1 MLETRHYYCSNCNYH
16 GDQELQITN
25 KSEILLNP
33 PCPVCKQNDFYYD
46 ILDYKLKDDNSEN
59 GGISHSEYTLEEYL
73 YETYIDIHTLLNE
86 PNLETL
92 NSLLMESGIQPIPV
106 RQKVDYKKS
115 PFSIDGLILE
125 DDFSESE
132 IIKINSFLKQ
142 MNNLKTFNNIKLLKT
157 SDTIKALI
165 YELIDQ
171 TLDSFVYDICNY
183 HNDDY
188 YNKNDFLQNVDSLLS
203 LDPQV
208 QHECIYQFLY
218 DDITL
223 KTFNYYLNNKN
234 AFTELYMQILT

>member
-106 RQKVDYKKS
+106 RQKIDYKKS

-132 IIKINSFLKQ
+132 IIKINKFLKQ
-142 MNNLKTFNNIKLLKT
+142 MNDLKTFNHIQYLKSSDSIKT
-157 SDTIKALI
+157 LI

-183 HNDDY
+183 HDESY
-188 YNKNDFLQNVDSLLS
+188 TKNDFLQNVNSLLS

-208 QHECIYQFLY
+208 QHECLYQFLY

-223 KTFNYYLNNKN
+223 KTFDYYINNQDV
-234 AFTELYMQILT
+234 FTELYMQIIT

>member
-1 MLETRHYYCSNCNYH
+1 MLQTKHYYCSNCNYH
-16 GDQELQITN
+16 GDQELQVTN

-33 PCPVCKQNDFYYD
+33 PCPVCKQNSFYNN
-46 ILDYKLKDDNSEN
+46 ILDYKLKDDDSEN

-73 YETYIDIHTLLNE
+73 YETDIDVHSLLNE

-92 NSLLMESGIQPIPV
+92 NNLLIESGIQPIPV

-125 DDFSESE
+125 DDFSELE
-132 IIKINSFLKQ
+132 ILKINKFLKQ
-142 MNNLKTFNNIKLLKT
+142 MNDLKTFNHIQYLKSSDNIKT
-157 SDTIKALI
+157 NI

-171 TLDSFVYDICNY
+171 TFDSFVYDICNY
-183 HNDDY
+183 HEDY
-188 YNKNDFLQNVDSLLS
+188 YTKNDFLQNVDSLLS

>member
-33 PCPVCKQNDFYYD
+33 PCPVCNQNSFYHN
-46 ILDYKLKDDNSEN
+46 ILDYKLKDNNSDK
-59 GGISHSEYTLEEYL
+59 GGISHSEYTLDEYL
-73 YETYIDIHTLLNE
+73 DETNSDVDSLLNE
-86 PNLETL
+86 PNLKKLNTL
-92 NSLLMESGIQPIPV
+92 LIKSGIKPIPV
-106 RQKVDYKKS
+106 RQKVDYHKS
-115 PFSIDGLILE
+115 PFSIDGLVLE
-125 DDFSESE
+125 DDFSELE
-132 IIKINSFLKQ
+132 ILKINNFLKQ
-142 MNNLKTFNNIKLLKT
+142 MNDLKTFNHIQYLKSSDNIK
-157 SDTIKALI
+157 TII

-183 HNDDY
+183 HNDY
-188 YNKNDFLQNVDSLLS
+188 YTKKDFLHNLDELLT

-208 QHECIYQFLY
+208 QHECLYQYLY
-218 DDITL
+218 NDITL

>member
-1 MLETRHYYCSNCNYH
+1 MLQTKHYYCSNCNYH

-33 PCPVCKQNDFYYD
+33 PCPVCNQKTFYNN
-46 ILDYKLKDDNSEN
+46 ILDYKLKDDDSDK
-59 GGISHSEYTLEEYL
+59 GGISHSEYILDEYL
-73 YETYIDIHTLLNE
+73 DETNSDVDSLLNE

-92 NSLLMESGIQPIPV
+92 NNLLVKSGIKPIPV

-125 DDFSESE
+125 DNFSEVE
-132 IIKINSFLKQ
+132 ILKINKFLNQ
-142 MNNLKTFNNIKLLKT
+142 MNDLKTFNHIQYLKSSDSIKT
-157 SDTIKALI
+157 HI
-165 YELIDQ
+165 YKLIDQ

-183 HNDDY
+183 HEDY
-188 YNKNDFLQNVDSLLS
+188 YTKNDFLQNVDSLLS

-208 QHECIYQFLY
+208 QHECLYQFLY

-223 KTFNYYLNNKN
+223 KTFNYYMNNQD
-234 AFTELYMQILT
+234 ALTELYIEIIT

>member
-1 MLETRHYYCSNCNYH
+1 MLDIRHYYCSNCNYH

-33 PCPVCKQNDFYYD
+33 PCPVCKQNAFYYD
-46 ILDYKLKDDNSEN
+46 ILDYKLKDDDSEI

-73 YETYIDIHTLLNE
+73 YETYIDIHSLLNE

-92 NSLLMESGIQPIPV
+92 NSLLMESGIKPIPV
-106 RQKVDYKKS
+106 RQKVDYNKS

-125 DDFSESE
+125 NDFSELE
-132 IIKINSFLKQ
+132 ILKINNFLKQ
-142 MNNLKTFNNIKLLKT
+142 MNDLKTFNNIKFLKA
-157 SDTIKALI
+157 SDTVKALI
-165 YELIDQ
+165 YKLIDQ

-183 HNDDY
+183 HEDY
-188 YNKNDFLQNVDSLLS
+188 YTKNDFLQNVDSLLS

-208 QHECIYQFLY
+208 QNECLYQFLY

-223 KTFNYYLNNKN
+223 KTFNYYMNNQD
-234 AFTELYMQILT
+234 AFTELYIEIIT

>member
-1 MLETRHYYCSNCNYH
+1 MLDIRHYYCSNCNYH
-16 GDQELQITN
+16 CDQELQVTN

-46 ILDYKLKDDNSEN
+46 ILDYKLKDDDSEN

-73 YETYIDIHTLLNE
+73 YETYIDIHSLLNE

-92 NSLLMESGIQPIPV
+92 NNLLIESGIQPIPV

-125 DDFSESE
+125 DDFSELE
-132 IIKINSFLKQ
+132 ILKINKFLKQ
-142 MNNLKTFNNIKLLKT
+142 MNDLKTFNHIQYLKSSDSIKT
-157 SDTIKALI
+157 LI

-171 TLDSFVYDICNY
+171 TSDSFVYDICNY
-183 HNDDY
+183 HKDY
-188 YNKNDFLQNVDSLLS
+188 YTKNDFLHNIDELLT

-208 QHECIYQFLY
+208 QHECLYQYLY
-218 DDITL
+218 DEITL
-223 KTFNYYLNNKN
+223 KTFNYYMNNQD
-234 AFTELYMQILT
+234 AFIELYIQILT

>member
-1 MLETRHYYCSNCNYH
+1 MLQTKHYYCSNCNYH
-16 GDQELQITN
+16 GNQELQITN
-25 KSEILLNP
+25 KSEILLHP
-33 PCPVCKQNDFYYD
+33 PCPVCKKNDFYYD

-92 NSLLMESGIQPIPV
+92 NSLLIESGIQPIPV

-125 DDFSESE
+125 DDFSEVE
-132 IIKINSFLKQ
+132 ILKINKFLNQ
-142 MNNLKTFNNIKLLKT
+142 MNDLKTFNHIQYLKSSDSIKT
-157 SDTIKALI
+157 LI

-171 TLDSFVYDICNY
+171 SLDSFVYDNCNY
-183 HNDDY
+183 HEDY
-188 YNKNDFLQNVDSLLS
+188 YTKNDFLQNVDSLLS

-208 QHECIYQFLY
+208 QHECLYQYLY
-218 DDITL
+218 DEITL
-223 KTFNYYLNNKN
+223 KTFNYYLNNKD
-234 AFTELYMQILT
+234 AFVELYIQILT

>member
-33 PCPVCKQNDFYYD
+33 PCPVCKQNDFYYG
-46 ILDYKLKDDNSEN
+46 ILDYKLKDNNSEN

-106 RQKVDYKKS
+106 RQKVDYHKS
-115 PFSIDGLILE
+115 PFCIDGLILE
-125 DDFSESE
+125 NDFSELE
-132 IIKINSFLKQ
+132 ILKIQKFLNQ
-142 MNNLKTFNNIKLLKT
+142 MTDLKTFNKIQYLKSSDNIK
-157 SDTIKALI
+157 TII

-183 HNDDY
+183 HNDY
-188 YNKNDFLQNVDSLLS
+188 YTKKDFLHNLDELLT

-208 QHECIYQFLY
+208 QHECLYQYLY
-218 DDITL
+218 NDITL

>member
-33 PCPVCKQNDFYYD
+33 PCPVCKQNNFYYN
-46 ILDYKLKDDNSEN
+46 ILGYKLKDDDSEN

-86 PNLETL
+86 SNLETL
-92 NSLLMESGIQPIPV
+92 NSLLIKSGIQPIPV
-106 RQKVDYKKS
+106 RQQVDYKKS
-115 PFSIDGLILE
+115 PFSIDGLVLE
-125 DDFSESE
+125 DDFSELE
-132 IIKINSFLKQ
+132 ILKINNFLKQ
-142 MNNLKTFNNIKLLKT
+142 MNDLKTFNHIQYLKSSDSIKT
-157 SDTIKALI
+157 HI

-171 TLDSFVYDICNY
+171 TFDSFIYDICNY
-183 HNDDY
+183 HNDY
-188 YNKNDFLQNVDSLLS
+188 YTKKDFLQNVDSLLS

-208 QHECIYQFLY
+208 QHECLYQFLY

-223 KTFNYYLNNKN
+223 KTFNYYMNNKD
-234 AFTELYMQILT
+234 AFTKQYIEIIT

>member
-1 MLETRHYYCSNCNYH
+1 MLQTKHYYCSNCNYH
-16 GDQELQITN
+16 GDQELQVTN

-33 PCPVCKQNDFYYD
+33 PCPVCNQNDFYYD
-46 ILDYKLKDDNSEN
+46 ILDYKLKDDDTEN
-59 GGISHSEYTLEEYL
+59 GGISHSEYTLDEYL
-73 YETYIDIHTLLNE
+73 DETNSDVDSLLNE

-92 NSLLMESGIQPIPV
+92 NNLLIKSGIQPIPV

-125 DDFSESE
+125 NDFSELE
-132 IIKINSFLKQ
+132 ILKINNFLKQ
-142 MNNLKTFNNIKLLKT
+142 MNDLKTFNHIQYLKSSDSIKT
-157 SDTIKALI
+157 LI

-183 HNDDY
+183 HNDY
-188 YNKNDFLQNVDSLLS
+188 YTKKYFLHNIDELLA

-208 QHECIYQFLY
+208 QHECLYQFLY

-223 KTFNYYLNNKN
+223 KTFNYYMNNQD
-234 AFTELYMQILT
+234 AFTELYIEIIT

>member
-16 GDQELQITN
+16 GNQELQITN

-46 ILDYKLKDDNSEN
+46 ILDYKLKDNNSEN
-59 GGISHSEYTLEEYL
+59 GGISHNEYTLEEYL

-115 PFSIDGLILE
+115 PFSIDGLVLE
-125 DDFSESE
+125 DDFSELE
-132 IIKINSFLKQ
+132 ILKINNFLKQ
-142 MNNLKTFNNIKLLKT
+142 MNDLKTFNHIQYLKSSDSIKT
-157 SDTIKALI
+157 HI

-171 TLDSFVYDICNY
+171 TFDSFIYDICNY
-183 HNDDY
+183 HNDY
-188 YNKNDFLQNVDSLLS
+188 YTKKDFLQNVDSLLS
-203 LDPQV
+203 LDSQV
-208 QHECIYQFLY
+208 QHECLYQFLY

-223 KTFNYYLNNKN
+223 KTFDYYMNNQDV
-234 AFTELYMQILT
+234 FTELYMQIIT

>member
-33 PCPVCKQNDFYYD
+33 PCPVCNQNSFYHN
-46 ILDYKLKDDNSEN
+46 ILDYKLKDNNSDK
-59 GGISHSEYTLEEYL
+59 GGISHSEYTLDEYL
-73 YETYIDIHTLLNE
+73 DETNSDVDSLLNE
-86 PNLETL
+86 PNLKKL
-92 NSLLMESGIQPIPV
+92 NNLLIKSGIKPIPV
-106 RQKVDYKKS
+106 RQKVDYHKS
-115 PFSIDGLILE
+115 PFCIDGLILE
-125 DDFSESE
+125 NDFSELE
-132 IIKINSFLKQ
+132 ILKIQKFLNQ
-142 MNNLKTFNNIKLLKT
+142 MTDLKTFNKIQYLMSSDNIK
-157 SDTIKALI
+157 TII

-183 HNDDY
+183 HNDY
-188 YNKNDFLQNVDSLLS
+188 YTKKDFLHNLDELLT

-208 QHECIYQFLY
+208 QHECLYQYLY
-218 DDITL
+218 NDITL

>member
-106 RQKVDYKKS
+106 RQKVDYHKS
-115 PFSIDGLILE
+115 PFCIDGLILE
-125 DDFSESE
+125 NDFSELE
-132 IIKINSFLKQ
+132 IFKIQKFLNQ
-142 MNNLKTFNNIKLLKT
+142 MTDLKTFNKIQYLKSSDNIK
-157 SDTIKALI
+157 TII

-183 HNDDY
+183 HNDY
-188 YNKNDFLQNVDSLLS
+188 YTKKDFLHNLNELLT

-208 QHECIYQFLY
+208 QHECLYQYLY
-218 DDITL
+218 NDITL

>member
-1 MLETRHYYCSNCNYH
+1 MLQTKHYYCSNCNYH

-33 PCPVCKQNDFYYD
+33 PCPVCNQNSFYNN
-46 ILDYKLKDDNSEN
+46 ILDYKLKDNDSDK
-59 GGISHSEYTLEEYL
+59 GGISHSEYTLDEYL
-73 YETYIDIHTLLNE
+73 DKTNSDVDSLLNE

-92 NSLLMESGIQPIPV
+92 NNLLIESGVQPIPV

-125 DDFSESE
+125 DDFSEVE
-132 IIKINSFLKQ
+132 ILKINKFLNQ
-142 MNNLKTFNNIKLLKT
+142 MNDLKTFNNIKLLKA

-183 HNDDY
+183 HEDY
-188 YNKNDFLQNVDSLLS
+188 YTKNDFLQNVDSLLS

-208 QHECIYQFLY
+208 QHECLYQYLY
-218 DDITL
+218 DEITL
-223 KTFNYYLNNKN
+223 KTFNYYMNNQD
-234 AFTELYMQILT
+234 AFIDLYLQILT

>member
-46 ILDYKLKDDNSEN
+46 ILDYKLKDNNSEN

-171 TLDSFVYDICNY
+171 TLDSFIYDICNY
-183 HNDDY
+183 HDKSY
-188 YNKNDFLQNVDSLLS
+188 TKNDFLQNIDSLLS

-223 KTFNYYLNNKN
+223 KTFDYYMNNQDV
-234 AFTELYMQILT
+234 FTELYMQIIT

>member
-1 MLETRHYYCSNCNYH
+1 MLDIRHYYCSNCNYH

-33 PCPVCKQNDFYYD
+33 PCPVCKQNAFYHN
-46 ILDYKLKDDNSEN
+46 ILDYKLKDDDSDK
-59 GGISHSEYTLEEYL
+59 GGISHSEYTLDEYL
-73 YETYIDIHTLLNE
+73 DETNSDVDALLNE

-92 NSLLMESGIQPIPV
+92 NNLLSESGIQPIPV
-106 RQKVDYKKS
+106 RQKLDYKKS

-125 DDFSESE
+125 DDFSEVE
-132 IIKINSFLKQ
+132 ILKINKFLNQ
-142 MNNLKTFNNIKLLKT
+142 MNDLKTFNNIKLLKA
-157 SDTIKALI
+157 SDTVKALI

-183 HNDDY
+183 HNDY
-188 YNKNDFLQNVDSLLS
+188 YTKKDFLQNVDSLLS

-208 QHECIYQFLY
+208 QHECLYQFLY

-223 KTFNYYLNNKN
+223 KTFNYYMNNKD
-234 AFTELYMQILT
+234 AFIDLYLQILT

>member
-1 MLETRHYYCSNCNYH
+1 MLQTKHYYCSNCNYH

-33 PCPVCKQNDFYYD
+33 PCPVCKQNVYYD
-46 ILDYKLKDDNSEN
+46 ILDYKLKDDDSEN

-73 YETYIDIHTLLNE
+73 YETYIDIHSLLNE

-92 NSLLMESGIQPIPV
+92 NSLLMESGIEPIPV

-125 DDFSESE
+125 DDFSEVE
-132 IIKINSFLKQ
+132 ILKINKFLNQ
-142 MNNLKTFNNIKLLKT
+142 MNDLKTFNHIQYLKSSDSIKT
-157 SDTIKALI
+157 HI

-183 HNDDY
+183 HEDY
-188 YNKNDFLQNVDSLLS
+188 YTKNDFLQNIDSLLS

-208 QHECIYQFLY
+208 QHECLYQYLY
-218 DDITL
+218 DEITL
-223 KTFNYYLNNKN
+223 KTFNYYMNNQD
-234 AFTELYMQILT
+234 AFIELYIQILT

>member
-1 MLETRHYYCSNCNYH
+1 MLDIRHYYCSNCNYH

-33 PCPVCKQNDFYYD
+33 PCPVCKQNDFYYN
-46 ILDYKLKDDNSEN
+46 ILDYKLKDDDSEN

-92 NSLLMESGIQPIPV
+92 NNLLIESGIQPIPV
-106 RQKVDYKKS
+106 RQKVDYDKS
-115 PFSIDGLILE
+115 PFSIDGLILK
-125 DDFSESE
+125 DNFSELE
-132 IIKINSFLKQ
+132 ILKINKFLNQ
-142 MNNLKTFNNIKLLKT
+142 INDLKTFNNIKILKA
-157 SDTIKALI
+157 SDTVKALI

-183 HNDDY
+183 HEDY
-188 YNKNDFLQNVDSLLS
+188 YTKNDFLQNVDSLLS

-208 QHECIYQFLY
+208 QHECLYQFLY

-223 KTFNYYLNNKN
+223 KTFNYYMNNQD
-234 AFTELYMQILT
+234 AFVELYLQILT